1 MFKFIGKPFG
11 FILYLLWLFG
21 NFNQHAAAIPS
32 DTTQFLK
39 YFNQAQKIYAQDLE
53 KAWELLDKAQKTIDS
68 TEYPFYLAN
77 AYKFKSVIKILQRKS
92 GEALVLQNKA
102 AQLFIKAGSIK
113 GYLETLIN
121 CGGIHLANYSFKNAI
136 RYLSLASDI
145 AVLHSF
151 EDKKPDIYLAL
162 GQIYYNIE
170 NYDSALY
177 YAKKANNARLA
188 LDSQAFNVKDLL
200 LLIRT
205 NVELNYSSEA
215 QKYIDYLL
223 KYKDKLA
230 PDQLANLYVPM
241 SNLKLKQGRFKEAL
255 AYLDMS
261 SEKLKN
267 SIIKLNHSKI
277 ALEYAIVYDSLKDE
291 PNAKRYY
298 KLYSRQLENEKQD
311 LLLTIDNQDLIQNA
325 EFQLALTNKDAELSR
340 AETKRANQK
349 LFWVRLLLIIVAVSC
364 VLLVIFLSNQYR
376 LKKSLT
382 AANVLLTEKMY
393 KIEKMNTELIQL
405 NNLKNKFFSVLSHDL
420 REPISA
426 LITTVSMLQNDFKD
440 ENKRQVIV
448 SKMSDG
454 LLYAQEL
461 LNNTLLW
468 SKSQLN
474 KEKTEL
480 LPIAVAT
487 TLKDTLFYYE
497 ANANQKGIQLQHNLA
512 EANIMSEPTLL
523 QGIVRNVLSNAVK
536 FTNEGGAIAV
546 NSTTSGNTYE
556 LEIVDNGIGVDEQL
570 LAEWRSGYFFK
581 STKGTNKEPG
591 SGLGLAIVF
600 DLMKQSNANIEI
612 SSQPNKGTRVK
623 LIFTLV

>member
-1 MFKFIGKPFG
+1 MIKFVGKPFG
-11 FILYLLWLFG
+11 FILFLLWIFG
-21 NFNQHAAAIPS
+21 NLNQQATSIPS
-32 DTTQFLK
+32 DTIKFLK
-39 YFNQAQKIYAQDLE
+39 HYNQAQKIYGQDLE
-53 KAWELLDKAQKTIDS
+53 KAWSLLEKAQKTIDS
-68 TEYPFYLAN
+68 AEHPVYLAK

-102 AQLFIKAGSIK
+102 AQLFIEGGSIK

-121 CGGIHLANYSFKNAI
+121 CGGIHLANYSYKNAI
-136 RYLSLASDI
+136 RYLSLASEI
-145 AVLHSF
+145 ADLHSF

-162 GQIYYNIE
+162 GHVYHNKK

-188 LDSQAFNVKDLL
+188 LDSMAFNVKDLL
-200 LLIRT
+200 LLIRS
-205 NVELNYSSEA
+205 NVELNKNSDA
-215 QKYIDYLL
+215 QKYIDYML
-223 KYKDKLA
+223 KYKDELA
-230 PDQLANLYVPM
+230 PDQLANLYVPI

-255 AYLDMS
+255 AYLNMS
-261 SEKLKN
+261 AEQLSSS
-267 SIIKLNHSKI
+267 SIKIIHSKI
-277 ALEYAIVYDSLKDE
+277 AMEYAIVYDSLKDE
-291 PNAKRYY
+291 LNAKRYY
-298 KLYSRQLENEKQD
+298 KIYSEQLENEKQD
-311 LLLTIDNQDLIQNA
+311 LLLTIDNQELIQNA
-325 EFQLALTNKDAELSR
+325 EFELALTNKDAELSR
-340 AETKRANQK
+340 AETKQANQK

-364 VLLVIFLSNQYR
+364 VLLVIFLTIQFR

-440 ENKRQVIV
+440 ETKRQVIV
-448 SKMSDG
+448 GKMNDG

-480 LPIAVAT
+480 IPLDVAA

-497 ANANQKGIQLQHNLA
+497 SNANQKGIQIKHNLA
-512 EANIMSEPTLL
+512 EADIMSEPTLL

-536 FTNEGGAIAV
+536 FTNEGGEIAV
-546 NSTTSGNTYE
+546 NGTISDNTYE
-556 LEIVDNGIGVDEQL
+556 LEIVDNGIGVDEKL

-612 SSQPNKGTRVK
+612 FSQPNKGTRVK
-623 LIFTLV
+623 LIFTLF